1 MATEEAPPK
10 EWRPATPASTNNSED
25 DSGEDGSSS
34 SDDTSVSYEF
44 EQFTPRPVKK
54 ARIEEEMHPDFD
66 LKAEEAG
73 KELRS
78 GSKDDA
84 TVSPRETV
92 SIYVAPALS

>member
-1 MATEEAPPK
+1 
-10 EWRPATPASTNNSED
+10 
-25 DSGEDGSSS
+25 
-34 SDDTSVSYEF
+34 
-44 EQFTPRPVKK
+44 VKK

>member
-10 EWRPATPASTNNSED
+10 EWRSAIPASTDNGED
-25 DSGEDGSSS
+25 DSGDDGSSS
-34 SDDTSVSYEF
+34 SDDTSVSYES
-44 EQFTPRPVKK
+44 EQFTPRPAKK
-54 ARIEEEMHPDFD
+54 ACTEEEMDPNFD
-66 LKAEEAG
+66 PKAEEVG
-73 KELRS
+73 NELRS